1 VTDPQSRP
9 VPGAW
14 TAGRP
19 GPAGRPGAGEEGPGR
34 PESGQDAPQ
43 QDAGAPPRPGPPVP
57 GPRVPG
63 PPTPAPPS
71 PTPATANPP
80 AQGPVGDGTGDPRV
94 DAALAR
100 LDRLDE
106 LPVAEHVG
114 EYDAVHR
121 ALQDALTTID
131 ES

>member
-14 TAGRP
+14 T
-19 GPAGRPGAGEEGPGR
+19 
-34 PESGQDAPQ
+34 SGQPVPAP
-43 QDAGAPPRPGPPVP
+43 ARPGPPVP
-57 GPRVPG
+57 AAPVPAPPVPAPPDTAAPDPGAPATPG
-63 PPTPAPPS
+63 PPPRPRAEGGDTGPDDTG
-71 PTPATANPP
+71 PTRTE
-80 AQGPVGDGTGDPRV
+80 GTGDPRV

-114 EYDAVHR
+114 EYDTVHR
-121 ALQDALTTID
+121 ALQDALTAID